1 MSPHSFVS
9 NSVDTLK
16 HIDSFTLLWLAARWG
31 GAGTHQL
38 TSEPPFRNN
47 KQHWG
52 FKFPS
57 WLDERKST
65 FLSLLRK
72 WGLSIV
78 DSSTA
83 APPHAALEMASFI
96 WATTSWGLSFM
107 FHCSCTT
114 FFFFCIDPK
123 SLQFRKNIC
132 VLNVGKGQDSG
143 GLTPIGFQTNYL
155 AQL

>member
-9 NSVDTLK
+9 NSVDSLK
-16 HIDSFTLLWLAARWG
+16 HIDSFTLLWLAASWG
-31 GAGTHQL
+31 GARMHRL
-38 TSEPPFRNN
+38 TSEPPF
-47 KQHWG
+47 KQYWG

-57 WLDERKST
+57 RLDKRKST

-72 WGLSIV
+72 QGLSIV
-78 DSSTA
+78 DSSTV

-107 FHCSCTT
+107 FHCSCN
-114 FFFFCIDPK
+114 FFFCIDPK